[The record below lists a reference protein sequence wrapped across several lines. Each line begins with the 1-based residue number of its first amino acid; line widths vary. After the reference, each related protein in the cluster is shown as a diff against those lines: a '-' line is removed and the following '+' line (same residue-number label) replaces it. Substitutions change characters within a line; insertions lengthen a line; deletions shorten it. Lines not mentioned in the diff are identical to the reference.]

1 MYPDV
6 HDKWK
11 SPGVLLGASVYPL
24 NQYYL
29 GLAIEPKHG
38 ITIGA
43 GFAVGSEQRL
53 PPSNYVGQ
61 YLGPTQ
67 ILTPSGTLA
76 PVSAPTLNTDT
87 AFRKGGFIMIG
98 FDINIFQ
105 AIFSQVA
112 NVGTPSVPGSTT
124 TP

>member
-6 HDKWK
+6 RGKWL
-11 SPGVLLGASVYPL
+11 GAGFLLGASVYPL
-24 NQYYL
+24 NQYYG
-29 GLAIEPKHG
+29 GLAFEPKHG

-43 GFAVGSEQRL
+43 GFATGSAQRL
-53 PPSNYVGQ
+53 PPSDYVGE
-61 YLGPTQ
+61 YLGPTEV
-67 ILTPSGTLA
+67 SGTA
-76 PVSAPTLNTDT
+76 VSAPTLSPGTV
-87 AFRKGGFIMIG
+87 FHYGGFVMIG

-112 NVGTPSVPGSTT
+112 NVGTPSAPASTT